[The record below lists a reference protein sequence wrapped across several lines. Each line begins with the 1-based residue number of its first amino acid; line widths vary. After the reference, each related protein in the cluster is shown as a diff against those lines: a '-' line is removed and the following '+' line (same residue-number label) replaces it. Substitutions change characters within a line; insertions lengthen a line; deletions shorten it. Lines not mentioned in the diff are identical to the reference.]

1 MSWTIKAVKEGR
13 NMEIENEA
21 ETIDEFCLH
30 TCFIWL
36 PYLLIQPR
44 SAYPGMTLPVVGW
57 EPLHESAN
65 KKISPQTS
73 PQAILTETIL
83 QMKVLLPSL
92 SGWQPISYNE
102 PEKPF
107 AK

>member
-1 MSWTIKAVKEGR
+1 
-13 NMEIENEA
+13 MEIENEA

-36 PYLLIQPR
+36 PYLFIQPR

-65 KKISPQTS
+65 KKISPQVILIETS
-73 PQAILTETIL
+73 L

-102 PEKPF
+102 PEKRLLNENLTQETF
-107 AK
+107 C